1 MAKILLIE
9 DEEALQ
15 KALTRALEI
24 EGFNVVSAYDGK
36 AGLELAQKENPDL
49 ILLDLILPQM
59 DGFEVLRGIKS
70 SPEAKNIPIIIL
82 TNLEQAQNV
91 EKIIE
96 FGPLNYL
103 VKANYNL
110 DEIVAKI
117 KELLK

>member
-15 KALTRALEI
+15 KALSKALEI
-24 EGFNVVSAYDGK
+24 EGFNVMGAYDGK
-36 AGLELAQKENPDL
+36 TGLDLALKEKPDL

-70 SPEAKNIPIIIL
+70 SPEAKDIPIMIL

-103 VKANYNL
+103 VKTNYTL
-110 DEIVAKI
+110 DEIIEKI